1 MYDRVGKS
9 HGWLSPT
16 ATGDRKGGCI
26 IRLPVGL
33 CLLLAAAAC
42 AAAQQQPG
50 AGRTA
55 VVLTA
60 ANLSPGGAEEQYGR
74 ILAEALN
81 VEASN
86 AGLRVVEPAL
96 WEQAR
101 ARLGIPAG
109 DLVFG
114 PKAVAVAR
122 ALGADL
128 AITGSYRIE
137 DNRIVLEV
145 RLYDAKD
152 DRLIA
157 SAVRSGRT
165 GLAVTILVNDA
176 VVDAL
181 SLVEPA
187 AGPVPPELASRVH
200 DLTLRSVDEGAEVLI
215 GGRPIATVAQGRA
228 VLPTATGGLRL
239 TVETRKPG
247 FQPRSQKIRV
257 APGAGETALGPMW
270 PETRWAA
277 EAVYTTGQ
285 IVGLGLGV
293 RYYLEPDRLFVSGDS
308 YFYLQSNFAPEASPV
323 FHDDIRFLVGRY
335 LFLGPYSPFR
345 VGLAAGFGGIVT
357 IFAERDAGDAVDL
370 YVSPANLW
378 LEWNTRKWAVYFRV
392 EGKYAIEDSS
402 DLLPRGWLQI
412 QDMGPPMSVGLVYKW
427 R

>member
-1 MYDRVGKS
+1 M
-9 HGWLSPT
+9 
-16 ATGDRKGGCI
+16 ATVASDGPGDRKGGCI
-26 IRLPVGL
+26 IRLRVGL
-33 CLLLAAAAC
+33 CLLLAGAAW

-50 AGRTA
+50 AGRAA

-60 ANLSPGGAEEQYGR
+60 VNLSPGGAEDQYRR

-81 VEASN
+81 TEASN
-86 AGLRVVEPAL
+86 AGLRVVEAQL

-101 ARLGIPAG
+101 ARLSIPAE

-122 ALGADL
+122 AAGADL

-145 RLYDAKD
+145 RLYDAKE

-165 GLAVTILVNDA
+165 GLAVAILVNDA

-181 SLVEPA
+181 SLMQPA
-187 AGPVPPELASRVH
+187 AEPVPPELAAVVH
-200 DLTLRSVDEGAEVLI
+200 SLTLRSADDGAEVLI
-215 GGRPIATVAQGRA
+215 GGRPIATVTGGRA
-228 VLPTATGGLRL
+228 VVPTATGGLRL
-239 TVETRKPG
+239 TLETRKPG
-247 FQPRSQKIRV
+247 FQPRSQKIRL
-257 APGAGETALGPMW
+257 APEAGETALRPLW

-293 RYYLEPDRLFVSGDS
+293 RYYPEPDTLFVSGDN
-308 YFYLQSNFAPEASPV
+308 YFYLQSSTAPEASPV
-323 FHDDIRFLVGRY
+323 FHDDIRLLAGRY

-345 VGLAAGFGGIVT
+345 VGLSAGFGAIVT
-357 IFAERDAGDAVDL
+357 IFGDSGAGGAVDF

-378 LEWNTRKWAVYFRV
+378 FEWNTRKWAFYFRV
-392 EGKYAIEDSS
+392 EGKYAVEDAS
-402 DLLPRGWLQI
+402 DLLPRGWLEI